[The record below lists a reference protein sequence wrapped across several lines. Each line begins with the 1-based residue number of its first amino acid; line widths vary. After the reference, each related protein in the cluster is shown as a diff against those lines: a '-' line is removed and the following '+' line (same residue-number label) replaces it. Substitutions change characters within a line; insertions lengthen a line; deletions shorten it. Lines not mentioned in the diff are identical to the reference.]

1 MNWISKVRPQIFI
14 AIIVLG
20 SLSIFGILNDA
31 VEIAAGCSSG
41 IIALG
46 MKVLESE

>member
-1 MNWISKVRPQIFI
+1 MNWMSKIRPQIFI

-20 SLSIFGILNDA
+20 SLSIFGILNEA